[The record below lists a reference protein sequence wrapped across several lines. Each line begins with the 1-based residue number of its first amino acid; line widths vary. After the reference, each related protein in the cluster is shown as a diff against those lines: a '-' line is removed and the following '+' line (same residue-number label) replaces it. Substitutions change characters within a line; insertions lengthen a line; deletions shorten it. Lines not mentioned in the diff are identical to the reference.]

1 MRYKTG
7 NLSALALV
15 ALLLAVSQA
24 PAQGTVLPPA
34 PVPVSPGTP
43 SAPPAGSPPA
53 SGPTLGPPAPIL
65 AGPGPSAP
73 APSGPFGSG
82 PPACAPFEDRNGP
95 LLKGDPL
102 LDRPGDLAP
111 GWFGLVDVAVVAPHV
126 KNSLVD
132 SVALRGIGTD
142 MVHAPQAQL
151 DWTGAPRIG
160 VGYHFAQGFGD
171 VLVSYRFL
179 ISDGTDN
186 IPNYDFLG
194 DGVAHSRLNLNVV
207 DIDYRSREYSLA
219 PWWGMQWDVG
229 ARVASVF
236 FDARA
241 DGNFLSRRTSNNFIG
256 AGPHFGVEVSRR
268 LDVPGLSAFA
278 KVDGAFLLGH
288 IDQSFE
294 EVFYA
299 GPVALGGGAA
309 NQNTTQAVPVLNI
322 EAGLTWVPCNDHM
335 RFSVGYQFEQWWYLG
350 QVGDSRAEL
359 TDQGVFF
366 RSEFNF

>member
-1 MRYKTG
+1 MRRTIHP
-7 NLSALALV
+7 LPALV
-15 ALLLAVSQA
+15 VAALFLAVPQGLAQA
-24 PAQGTVLPPA
+24 PSLPPA
-34 PVPVSPGTP
+34 PVPVTPGAP
-43 SAPPAGSPPA
+43 AAPP
-53 SGPTLGPPAPIL
+53 GPGLTLGPPTPIQS
-65 AGPGPSAP
+65 GPGPCVP
-73 APSGPFGSG
+73 PPTGPFGSG

-126 KNSLVD
+126 KNSLVAP
-132 SVALRGIGTD
+132 VTLTGVGTD

-151 DWTGAPRIG
+151 DWTGSPRLGI
-160 VGYHFAQGFGD
+160 GYHFAEGFGD

-179 ISDGTDN
+179 VTDGTDN
-186 IPNYDFLG
+186 IPNFDILG
-194 DGVAHSRLNLNVV
+194 DGVVHSRLNLNVV

-229 ARVASVF
+229 VRVASVF
-236 FDARA
+236 FDSRA
-241 DGNFLSRRTSNNFIG
+241 DGEFLSRRTSNDFIG
-256 AGPHFGVEVSRR
+256 AGPHFGAEVSRR

-294 EVFYA
+294 DVFYA
-299 GPVALGGGAA
+299 GPVAIGGGAA
-309 NQNTTQAVPVLNI
+309 NQSTTQAVPVLSI

-335 RFSVGYQFEQWWYLG
+335 RFSLGYQFEQWWYLG
-350 QVGDSRAEL
+350 QVGASRAEL
-359 TDQGVFF
+359 TDQGIFF